1 MKSKILNILNVIL
14 VGILAVLII
23 LYFTAKVKNKENE
36 KVLWTAEIRSFSE
49 NSTSSN
55 PNIIKVINGVFHNNF
70 NNSRKE
76 IDNDS
81 KDLTSAESREYIYFQ
96 KNTEL
101 LPDSLN
107 LKYFSIDERKFYQL
121 QTKIPYDL
129 MRNAESKIAN
139 LTKLSCEIFP
149 KGKVILKI
157 DQEDLPSIN
166 IASYRAK
173 ETAGNLDQLIY
184 KESLGEKYNDYEG
197 IENINDFSDLLQNQY
212 RWVFKLDL
220 EDGDQLLNAY
230 AYSFAEQNIFDLKE
244 KSLNEFENIPKTF
257 YVRVGNI
264 NQYGIDYYFNSLEI
278 LNAFRKLDKINGPEP
293 ITLTFKLFKNKP
305 AECEL
310 FKNGQIISLKDLH
323 PENPTKYVD

>member
-1 MKSKILNILNVIL
+1 MKSKILNILNIIL
-14 VGILAVLII
+14 VGILAILII

-36 KVLWTAEIRSFSE
+36 KVIWTAEIRSFSE

-55 PNIIKVINGVFHNNF
+55 PNIIKVINGVFYNNF

-81 KDLTSAESREYIYFQ
+81 KDLISSSSRESIYFQ
-96 KNTEL
+96 KDTEL

-129 MRNAESKIAN
+129 IKNSEQNSTD
-139 LTKLSCEIFP
+139 LTKLSCEIYP

-166 IASYRAK
+166 IASYQAK
-173 ETAGNLDQLIY
+173 ETTGNLDQLIY
-184 KESLGEKYNDYEG
+184 KESLGEKYNDYKG

-212 RWVFKLDL
+212 RWIFKVDL
-220 EDGDQLLNAY
+220 EAGDQLINAY
-230 AYSFAEQNIFDLKE
+230 AYSFAEKNIFDLKE

-257 YVRVGNI
+257 YARFGNLH
-264 NQYGIDYYFNSLEI
+264 QYGIDYYFDPNEI
-278 LNAFRKLDKINGPEP
+278 LNAFRKLDKIDGPEP
-293 ITLTFKLFKNKP
+293 IKLSFKLFKNKP

-310 FKNGQIISLKDLH
+310 SKNGQIISLKDLY

>member
-1 MKSKILNILNVIL
+1 MKSKILNIVNIIL
-14 VGILAVLII
+14 LGILAVLIM

-36 KVLWTAEIRSFSE
+36 KVMWTAQIRSFSE

-55 PNIIKVINGVFHNNF
+55 PNIIKVVDGIFYNNF
-70 NNSRKE
+70 NHSTRT
-76 IDNDS
+76 IDSDS
-81 KDLTSAESREYIYFQ
+81 KDLTSSQSRESIYFP
-96 KNTEL
+96 NYNEL
-101 LPDSLN
+101 LPDSLS
-107 LKYFSIDERKFYQL
+107 LKYFSVDERKFYQL

-139 LTKLSCEIFP
+139 LTKLSCEIYP
-149 KGKVILKI
+149 GGKVILKI
-157 DQEDLPSIN
+157 DQEDFPSIN

-173 ETAGNLDQLIY
+173 ETVGNLDQLIY

-212 RWVFKLDL
+212 RWIFKVDL

-230 AYSFAEQNIFDLKE
+230 AYSFAEQHIFDLKE

-257 YVRVGNI
+257 YVRFGNV
-264 NQYGIDYYFNSLEI
+264 NQYGVDYYFNSLEI
-278 LNAFRKLDKINGPEP
+278 LNAFRKLDETNGPEP

-310 FKNGQIISLKDLH
+310 SKNGQIISLKDLVS
-323 PENPTKYVD
+323 ENPTKYVD

>member
-1 MKSKILNILNVIL
+1 MKSKILNILNIIL
-14 VGILAVLII
+14 VGILAILII

-36 KVLWTAEIRSFSE
+36 KVLWTAEIRSFAE

-55 PNIIKVINGVFHNNF
+55 PNIIKVINGVFYNTF
-70 NNSRKE
+70 NNSTKK
-76 IDNDS
+76 IDSDS
-81 KDLTSAESREYIYFQ
+81 KDLTSAESRESIYFQ

-101 LPDSLN
+101 LPDSLS
-107 LKYFSIDERKFYQL
+107 LKYFSVDERKFYQL

-139 LTKLSCEIFP
+139 LTKLSCEIYP

-157 DQEDLPSIN
+157 DQEDFPSIN

-173 ETAGNLDQLIY
+173 ETTGNLDQLIY

-197 IENINDFSDLLQNQY
+197 IENINDFSDLLQNKY
-212 RWVFKLDL
+212 RWIFKVDL
-220 EDGDQLLNAY
+220 EAGDQLLNAY

-244 KSLNEFENIPKTF
+244 KSLNKYENIPKTF
-257 YVRVGNI
+257 YVRFGNG
-264 NQYGIDYYFNSLEI
+264 NQYGIDYYFHPNEI
-278 LNAFRKLDKINGPEP
+278 LNAFRKFDKIKGTET
-293 ITLTFKLFKNKP
+293 ITFTFKLFKNKP

-310 FKNGQIISLKDLH
+310 SKNGQVISLKNLVS
-323 PENPTKYVD
+323 ENPIKYVD

>member
-36 KVLWTAEIRSFSE
+36 KVMWTAEIRSFSE

-81 KDLTSAESREYIYFQ
+81 KDLTSSSSRESIYFQ

-107 LKYFSIDERKFYQL
+107 LKYFSVDERKFYQL

-129 MRNAESKIAN
+129 IKNSEQNSN
-139 LTKLSCEIFP
+139 DLTKLSCEIFP

-157 DQEDLPSIN
+157 DQEDFPAIN
-166 IASYRAK
+166 IASYQAK
-173 ETAGNLDQLIY
+173 ETRGNLDQLIY

-197 IENINDFSDLLQNQY
+197 IENISDFSDLLQNQY
-212 RWVFKLDL
+212 RWIFKVDL
-220 EDGDQLLNAY
+220 EAGDQLLNAY
-230 AYSFAEQNIFDLKE
+230 AYSFAEKTIFDLKE

-257 YVRVGNI
+257 YVRFGNV
-264 NQYGIDYYFNSLEI
+264 NQYGIDYYFNALEI

-310 FKNGQIISLKDLH
+310 FKNGQIISLKDLVS
-323 PENPTKYVD
+323 ENPIKYVD

>member
-1 MKSKILNILNVIL
+1 MKSKILNILNIFL
-14 VGILAVLII
+14 AAILAVLIM
-23 LYFTAKVKNKENE
+23 LYFMAKVKNKESE

-49 NSTSSN
+49 NSSPSN
-55 PNIIKVINGVFHNNF
+55 PNIIKVINGVFYSTF
-70 NNSRKE
+70 NNSTKK
-76 IDNDS
+76 IDSDS
-81 KDLTSAESREYIYFQ
+81 KDLTSAESRESIYFQ
-96 KNTEL
+96 KDTEL

-129 MRNAESKIAN
+129 IKNAEQNSTDF
-139 LTKLSCEIFP
+139 TKLSCEIYP

-157 DQEDLPSIN
+157 DQEDFPSIN

-173 ETAGNLDQLIY
+173 ETTGNLDQLIY

-197 IENINDFSDLLQNQY
+197 IENINDFSDLLQNKY
-212 RWVFKLDL
+212 RWIFKVDL
-220 EDGDQLLNAY
+220 EAGDQLLNAY

-244 KSLNEFENIPKTF
+244 KSLNAFENIPKTF
-257 YVRVGNI
+257 YVRFGNV
-264 NQYGIDYYFNSLEI
+264 NQYGIDYYFNANEI

-293 ITLTFKLFKNKP
+293 VTLTFKLFKNKP

-310 FKNGQIISLKDLH
+310 SKNGQIISLKDLN

>member
-1 MKSKILNILNVIL
+1 MKSKILNILNIIL
-14 VGILAVLII
+14 VGILAILII

-49 NSTSSN
+49 NTN

-76 IDNDS
+76 MDNDS
-81 KDLTSAESREYIYFQ
+81 KDLTSSSSREYIYFQ

-107 LKYFSIDERKFYQL
+107 LKYFSVDERKFYQL
-121 QTKIPYDL
+121 RTKIPYDL
-129 MRNAESKIAN
+129 LKNSEQNSKD
-139 LTKLSCEIFP
+139 LTKLSCEIYP

-157 DQEDLPSIN
+157 DQEDFPSIN

-173 ETAGNLDQLIY
+173 ETTGNLDQLIY

-197 IENINDFSDLLQNQY
+197 IENISDFSDLLQNQY
-212 RWVFKLDL
+212 RWIFKVDL
-220 EDGDQLLNAY
+220 EAGDQLLNAY

-244 KSLNEFENIPKTF
+244 KSLNKYENIPKTF
-257 YVRVGNI
+257 YVRFGNV
-264 NQYGIDYYFNSLEI
+264 NQYGIDYYFNALEI

-310 FKNGQIISLKDLH
+310 FKNGQIISLKDLVS
-323 PENPTKYVD
+323 ENPIKYVD

>member
-1 MKSKILNILNVIL
+1 MKSKILNILNIILLGIL
-14 VGILAVLII
+14 VVLIM
-23 LYFTAKVKNKENE
+23 LYFMAKVKNKENE
-36 KVLWTAEIRSFSE
+36 KVMWTAEIRSFSE
-49 NSTSSN
+49 NSSPSN
-55 PNIIKVINGVFHNNF
+55 PNITKVINGVFYNTF
-70 NNSRKE
+70 NNSTRK

-81 KDLTSAESREYIYFQ
+81 KDLTSAESRESIYFQ
-96 KNTEL
+96 KDTEL

-129 MRNAESKIAN
+129 IKNSEQNSKD
-139 LTKLSCEIFP
+139 LTKLSCEIYP

-157 DQEDLPSIN
+157 DQEDFPSIV

-173 ETAGNLDQLIY
+173 ETVGNLDQLIY

-197 IENINDFSDLLQNQY
+197 IENISDFSDLLQNQY
-212 RWVFKLDL
+212 RWIFKVDL
-220 EDGDQLLNAY
+220 EAGDQLLNAY

-244 KSLNEFENIPKTF
+244 KSLNAFENIPKTF
-257 YVRVGNI
+257 YVRFGNV
-264 NQYGIDYYFNSLEI
+264 NQYGVDYYFNSLEI
-278 LNAFRKLDKINGPEP
+278 LDAFRKLDKINEPEP

-310 FKNGQIISLKDLH
+310 SKNGQIISLKDLN

>member
-1 MKSKILNILNVIL
+1 MKSKILNIVNIIL
-14 VGILAVLII
+14 LGILAVLIM
-23 LYFTAKVKNKENE
+23 LYFMTKVKNKENE
-36 KVLWTAEIRSFSE
+36 KVMWTAEIRSFSE
-49 NSTSSN
+49 NSTSSH
-55 PNIIKVINGVFHNNF
+55 PNIIKVINCVFYNNF

-81 KDLTSAESREYIYFQ
+81 KDLTSSSSREYIYFQ

-121 QTKIPYDL
+121 RTKIPYDCL
-129 MRNAESKIAN
+129 KNAKKNSKD
-139 LTKLSCEIFP
+139 LTKLSCEIYP

-166 IASYRAK
+166 IASYQAK
-173 ETAGNLDQLIY
+173 ETTGNLDQLIY
-184 KESLGEKYNDYEG
+184 KGSLGEKYNDYEG
-197 IENINDFSDLLQNQY
+197 IENVNDFSDLLQNQY
-212 RWVFKLDL
+212 RWIFRVDL
-220 EDGDQLLNAY
+220 EAGDQLLNAY

-244 KSLNEFENIPKTF
+244 KSLNDFENMPKTF
-257 YVRVGNI
+257 YVRFGNV
-264 NQYGIDYYFNSLEI
+264 NQYGVDYYFNSLEI

-293 ITLTFKLFKNKP
+293 IILTFKIFKNKP

-310 FKNGQIISLKDLH
+310 SKNGHIISLKDLY
-323 PENPTKYVD
+323 PKNPTKYVD

>member
-1 MKSKILNILNVIL
+1 MKSIILNILNIFL
-14 VGILAVLII
+14 AGILAVLIM
-23 LYFTAKVKNKENE
+23 LYFMAKVKNKESE

-49 NSTSSN
+49 NSSPSN
-55 PNIIKVINGVFHNNF
+55 PNIIKVTDGVFYNTF
-70 NNSRKE
+70 NNSTKK

-81 KDLTSAESREYIYFQ
+81 KDLTSAESRESIYFQ
-96 KNTEL
+96 KDTEL

-129 MRNAESKIAN
+129 IKNAEQNSTD
-139 LTKLSCEIFP
+139 LTKLSCEIYP

-157 DQEDLPSIN
+157 DQEDFPSIN

-173 ETAGNLDQLIY
+173 ETTGNLDQLIY

-212 RWVFKLDL
+212 QWIFKVDL
-220 EDGDQLLNAY
+220 EAGDQLLNAY

-257 YVRVGNI
+257 YVRFGNG
-264 NQYGIDYYFNSLEI
+264 NQYGIDYYFHPNEI
-278 LNAFRKLDKINGPEP
+278 LNAFRKLDKIDGPEP

-305 AECEL
+305 AECKL
-310 FKNGQIISLKDLH
+310 SKNGQIIYLKDLY
-323 PENPTKYVD
+323 PDNPTKYVD

>member
-1 MKSKILNILNVIL
+1 MKSKILNILNVIM

-36 KVLWTAEIRSFSE
+36 KVMWTAEIRSFSE

-55 PNIIKVINGVFHNNF
+55 PNIIKVVDGIFYNTF
-70 NNSRKE
+70 NNSTKK
-76 IDNDS
+76 IDSDS
-81 KDLTSAESREYIYFQ
+81 KDLTSSSSRESIYFQ

-107 LKYFSIDERKFYQL
+107 LKYFSVDERKFYQL

-139 LTKLSCEIFP
+139 LTKLSCEMYP

-173 ETAGNLDQLIY
+173 ETTGNLDQLIY
-184 KESLGEKYNDYEG
+184 KESLGEKHNDYEG

-212 RWVFKLDL
+212 RWIFKVDL

-244 KSLNEFENIPKTF
+244 KSLNEFENIPKSF
-257 YVRVGNI
+257 YVRFGNV
-264 NQYGIDYYFNSLEI
+264 NQYGIDYYFNALEI

-310 FKNGQIISLKDLH
+310 SKNGQIISIKDLH
-323 PENPTKYVD
+323 PENPRKYVD

>member
-36 KVLWTAEIRSFSE
+36 KVLWTAEIRSFAE

-81 KDLTSAESREYIYFQ
+81 KDLTSAESRESIYFQ
-96 KNTEL
+96 KDTEL

-129 MRNAESKIAN
+129 IKNAEQNSTD
-139 LTKLSCEIFP
+139 LTKLSCEIYP

-157 DQEDLPSIN
+157 DQEDFPSIN

-173 ETAGNLDQLIY
+173 ETTGNLDQLIY

-197 IENINDFSDLLQNQY
+197 IENISDFSDLLQNQY
-212 RWVFKLDL
+212 RWIFKVDL

-257 YVRVGNI
+257 YVRFGNG
-264 NQYGIDYYFNSLEI
+264 NQYGIDYYFHPNEI

-310 FKNGQIISLKDLH
+310 SKNGQIIYLKDLY
-323 PENPTKYVD
+323 PDNPTKYVD

>member
-81 KDLTSAESREYIYFQ
+81 NDLTSAESREYIYFQ

-212 RWVFKLDL
+212 RWVFKVDL

-257 YVRVGNI
+257 YVRVGNV

>member
-23 LYFTAKVKNKENE
+23 LYFTAKVKNKESE
-36 KVLWTAEIRSFSE
+36 KVLWNAEIRSFSE
-49 NSTSSN
+49 NSSRSN
-55 PNIIKVINGVFHNNF
+55 PNIIKVINGVFYNTF
-70 NNSRKE
+70 NNSTKK
-76 IDNDS
+76 IDSDS
-81 KDLTSAESREYIYFQ
+81 KDLTSAESRESIYFQ

-101 LPDSLN
+101 LPDSLS
-107 LKYFSIDERKFYQL
+107 LKYFSVDERKFYQL

-139 LTKLSCEIFP
+139 LTKLSCEIYP

-212 RWVFKLDL
+212 RWIFKVDL

-244 KSLNEFENIPKTF
+244 KSLNAFENIPKTF
-257 YVRVGNI
+257 YVRFGNV
-264 NQYGIDYYFNSLEI
+264 NQYGVDYYFHPNEI

-293 ITLTFKLFKNKP
+293 ITLIFKIFKNKP

-310 FKNGQIISLKDLH
+310 SKNGKIISLKDLH

>member
-1 MKSKILNILNVIL
+1 MKSKILNILNIFL
-14 VGILAVLII
+14 AGILAVLIM
-23 LYFTAKVKNKENE
+23 LYFMAKVKNKESE

-49 NSTSSN
+49 NSSPSN
-55 PNIIKVINGVFHNNF
+55 PNIIKVINGVFYNTF
-70 NNSRKE
+70 NNSTKK
-76 IDNDS
+76 IDSDS
-81 KDLTSAESREYIYFQ
+81 KDLTSAESRESIYFQ
-96 KNTEL
+96 KDTEL

-129 MRNAESKIAN
+129 IKNAEQNSTD
-139 LTKLSCEIFP
+139 LTKLSCEIYP

-157 DQEDLPSIN
+157 DQEDFPSIN

-173 ETAGNLDQLIY
+173 ETTGNLDQLIY

-212 RWVFKLDL
+212 QWIFKVDL
-220 EDGDQLLNAY
+220 EAGDQLLNAY
-230 AYSFAEQNIFDLKE
+230 AYSFAERNIFDLKE
-244 KSLNEFENIPKTF
+244 KSLNKYENIPKTF
-257 YVRVGNI
+257 YVRFGNG
-264 NQYGIDYYFNSLEI
+264 NQYGIDYYFHPNEI
-278 LNAFRKLDKINGPEP
+278 LNAFRKLDKIDGPEP

-310 FKNGQIISLKDLH
+310 SKNGQIIYLKDLY
-323 PENPTKYVD
+323 PDNPTKYVD

>member
-14 VGILAVLII
+14 VGILAVLIM
-23 LYFTAKVKNKENE
+23 LYFIAKMKNKENE

-81 KDLTSAESREYIYFQ
+81 KDLTSSSSRESIYFQ
-96 KNTEL
+96 KDTEL

-129 MRNAESKIAN
+129 IKNAEQNSTDF
-139 LTKLSCEIFP
+139 TKLSCEIYP

-157 DQEDLPSIN
+157 DQEDFPSIN

-173 ETAGNLDQLIY
+173 ETTGNLDQLIY

-197 IENINDFSDLLQNQY
+197 IENINDFSDLLQNKY
-212 RWVFKLDL
+212 RWIFKVDL
-220 EDGDQLLNAY
+220 EAGDQLLNAY
-230 AYSFAEQNIFDLKE
+230 AYSFAERNIFDLKE

-257 YVRVGNI
+257 YVRFGNG
-264 NQYGIDYYFNSLEI
+264 NQYGIDYYFHPNEI
-278 LNAFRKLDKINGPEP
+278 LNAFRKFDKIKGTET
-293 ITLTFKLFKNKP
+293 ITFTFKLFKNKP

-310 FKNGQIISLKDLH
+310 SKNGKIISLKDLH

>member
-1 MKSKILNILNVIL
+1 MKSKILNIVNIIL
-14 VGILAVLII
+14 LGILAVLIM

-36 KVLWTAEIRSFSE
+36 KVMWTAEIRSFSE

-55 PNIIKVINGVFHNNF
+55 PNIIKVINGVFYNNF

-81 KDLTSAESREYIYFQ
+81 RDLTSSSSRESIYFQ

-107 LKYFSIDERKFYQL
+107 LKYFSVDERKFYQL

-129 MRNAESKIAN
+129 IKNSEQNSKD

-157 DQEDLPSIN
+157 DQEDFPAIS
-166 IASYRAK
+166 IASYQAK
-173 ETAGNLDQLIY
+173 ETRGNLDQLIY

-197 IENINDFSDLLQNQY
+197 IENISDFSDLLQNQY
-212 RWVFKLDL
+212 RWIFKVDL
-220 EDGDQLLNAY
+220 EAGDQLLNAY
-230 AYSFAEQNIFDLKE
+230 AYSFAEKTIFDLKE

-257 YVRVGNI
+257 YVRFGNV
-264 NQYGIDYYFNSLEI
+264 NQYGIDYYFNALEI

-310 FKNGQIISLKDLH
+310 FKNGQIISLKDLVS
-323 PENPTKYVD
+323 ENPIKYVD

>member
-1 MKSKILNILNVIL
+1 MKSIILNILNIFL
-14 VGILAVLII
+14 AGILAVLIM
-23 LYFTAKVKNKENE
+23 LYFMAKVKNKESE

-49 NSTSSN
+49 NSSPSN
-55 PNIIKVINGVFHNNF
+55 PNIIKVINSVFYNTF
-70 NNSRKE
+70 NNSTKK
-76 IDNDS
+76 IDSDS
-81 KDLTSAESREYIYFQ
+81 KDLTSAESRESIYFQ
-96 KNTEL
+96 KDTEL

-129 MRNAESKIAN
+129 IKNAEQNSTD
-139 LTKLSCEIFP
+139 LTKLSCEIYP

-157 DQEDLPSIN
+157 DQEDFPSIN

-173 ETAGNLDQLIY
+173 ETTGNLDQLIY

-212 RWVFKLDL
+212 QWIFKVDL
-220 EDGDQLLNAY
+220 EAGDQLLNAY
-230 AYSFAEQNIFDLKE
+230 AYSFAERNIFDLKE
-244 KSLNEFENIPKTF
+244 KSLNKYENIPKTF
-257 YVRVGNI
+257 YVRFGNG
-264 NQYGIDYYFNSLEI
+264 NQYGIDYYFHPNEI
-278 LNAFRKLDKINGPEP
+278 LNAFRKLDKIDGPEP

-310 FKNGQIISLKDLH
+310 SKNGQIIYLKDLY
-323 PENPTKYVD
+323 PDNPTKYVD

>member
-1 MKSKILNILNVIL
+1 MKSKILNILNIFLAGIL
-14 VGILAVLII
+14 VVLIM
-23 LYFTAKVKNKENE
+23 LYFMAKVKKKESE

-49 NSTSSN
+49 NSK
-55 PNIIKVINGVFHNNF
+55 PNIIKVIDGVFYSNY

-81 KDLTSAESREYIYFQ
+81 KDLTSSSSRESIYFQ

-121 QTKIPYDL
+121 RTKIPYDRL
-129 MRNAESKIAN
+129 KNAKKNSKD
-139 LTKLSCEIFP
+139 LTKLSCEIYP

-173 ETAGNLDQLIY
+173 ETVGNLDQLIY

-197 IENINDFSDLLQNQY
+197 IENINDFSDLLQNKY
-212 RWVFKLDL
+212 RWIFKVDL
-220 EDGDQLLNAY
+220 EAGDQILNAY

-257 YVRVGNI
+257 YVRFGNV
-264 NQYGIDYYFNSLEI
+264 NQYGFDYYFNSLEI

-293 ITLTFKLFKNKP
+293 ITLIFKLFKNKP

-310 FKNGQIISLKDLH
+310 FKNGQIISLKDLVS
-323 PENPTKYVD
+323 ENPINYVD

>member
-1 MKSKILNILNVIL
+1 MKSKILNIVNIIL
-14 VGILAVLII
+14 LGILAVLIM

-36 KVLWTAEIRSFSE
+36 KVMWTAQIRSFSE

-55 PNIIKVINGVFHNNF
+55 PNIIKVVDGIFYNNF
-70 NNSRKE
+70 NHSTRT
-76 IDNDS
+76 IDSDS
-81 KDLTSAESREYIYFQ
+81 KDLTSSQSRESIYFP
-96 KNTEL
+96 NYNEL
-101 LPDSLN
+101 LPDSLS
-107 LKYFSIDERKFYQL
+107 LKYFSVDERKFYQL

-139 LTKLSCEIFP
+139 LTKLSCEIYP
-149 KGKVILKI
+149 GGKVILKI
-157 DQEDLPSIN
+157 DQEDFPSIN

-173 ETAGNLDQLIY
+173 ETVGNLDQLIY

-212 RWVFKLDL
+212 RWIFKVDL

-230 AYSFAEQNIFDLKE
+230 AYSFAEQHIFDLKE

-257 YVRVGNI
+257 YVRFGNV
-264 NQYGIDYYFNSLEI
+264 NQYGVDYYFNSLEI
-278 LNAFRKLDKINGPEP
+278 LNAFRKLDETNGPEP

-310 FKNGQIISLKDLH
+310 SKNGQIISLKDLVS
-323 PENPTKYVD
+323 ENPTQYVD